1 MRKRIFGAVSLVLGV
16 WAAASHADDDVLR
29 CGGHL
34 VTVGMIAPQ
43 VVAKCGQ
50 PLTKEVE
57 DVPVRVRGRNG
68 AVTSSG
74 TTRVERWTYDR
85 RDGSFPALLTFEEGK
100 LKSVE
105 LITKR

>member
-1 MRKRIFGAVSLVLGV
+1 MRKRVFGAVSVAAAL
-16 WAAASHADDDVLR
+16 WAAASQADNDVLR
-29 CGGHL
+29 CGGQL

-43 VVAKCGQ
+43 VVAKCGE
-50 PLTKEVE
+50 PLTKDVE
-57 DVPVRVRGRNG
+57 DVPVRVRGANG
-68 AVTSSG
+68 AVTSNG

>member
-1 MRKRIFGAVSLVLGV
+1 MSVAVAL
-16 WAAASHADDDVLR
+16 WATGSMADDTLR
-29 CGGHL
+29 CGGQL

-43 VVAKCGQ
+43 VVAKCGEPQ
-50 PLTKEVE
+50 TKDVE

-74 TTRVERWTYDR
+74 TTRIERWTYDR
-85 RDGSFPALLTFEEGK
+85 RDGTFPALLRFEEGK

>member
-1 MRKRIFGAVSLVLGV
+1 MRKHILGAVSVAVAL
-16 WAAASHADDDVLR
+16 WASGSRADDPLR
-29 CGGHL
+29 CGGQL

-43 VVAKCGQ
+43 IVAKCGEPQ
-50 PLTKEVE
+50 TKEVE

-85 RDGSFPALLTFEEGK
+85 RDGTFPALLTFEEGK
-100 LKSVE
+100 LKSIE